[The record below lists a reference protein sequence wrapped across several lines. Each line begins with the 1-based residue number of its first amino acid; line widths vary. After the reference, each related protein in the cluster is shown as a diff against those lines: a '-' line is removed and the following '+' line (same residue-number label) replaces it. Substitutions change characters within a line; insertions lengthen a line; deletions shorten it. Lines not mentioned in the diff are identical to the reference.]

1 MEGSVLV
8 STQVSALFPSAQA
21 TSIPVQTSR
30 RNAPLPTPPTES
42 DPPVEHA
49 LDSVVFHSDVTG
61 TILLRVI
68 HAGLIVE
75 LISLT
80 HDLPSI
86 RFVFPAPVLSSPALF
101 FWQPNEIHL
110 IVVTKT
116 ASLYRLILP
125 ARDSTQLWN
134 DPLGRNWCR
143 EHLIKNA
150 TGRSLSMAQVQS
162 TYSVVVTLERGS
174 TVGLEATYIGD
185 EVEDGT
191 YSPTTTTYLMVDSIT
206 T

>member
-1 MEGSVLV
+1 MEGGVLV

-21 TSIPVQTSR
+21 TSISIQTSR
-30 RNAPLPTPPTES
+30 RNAPLPPPPTES

-80 HDLPSI
+80 HDLPPI
-86 RFVFPAPVLSSPALF
+86 RFVFPAPILSSPALF
-101 FWQPNEIHL
+101 FWQPNELHL

-125 ARDSTQLWN
+125 ARDPTRLWN
-134 DPLGRNWCR
+134 DPSGRNWCR
-143 EHLIKNA
+143 EYLIENSS
-150 TGRSLSMAQVQS
+150 GHFLSMAQIQS
-162 TYSVVVTLERGS
+162 TYSVAVALEQGS
-174 TVGLEATYIGD
+174 VIRLEATYIGD
-185 EVEDGT
+185 EVEDGK
-191 YSPTTTTYLMVDSIT
+191 
-206 T
+206 

>member
-1 MEGSVLV
+1 MEGGVLV
-8 STQVSALFPSAQA
+8 PTQVSALFPSAQA
-21 TSIPVQTSR
+21 TSIPIQTSR
-30 RNAPLPTPPTES
+30 RNAPLPPPPTES

-80 HDLPSI
+80 HDLPPI

-101 FWQPNEIHL
+101 FWQPNELHL
-110 IVVTKT
+110 IAVTNT

-125 ARDSTQLWN
+125 ARDSTRLWN
-134 DPLGRNWCR
+134 DTLGRNWCR
-143 EHLIKNA
+143 EYLIKNA
-150 TGRSLSMAQVQS
+150 HGHPLSVTQIQS
-162 TYSVVVTLERGS
+162 TYSVAVALEQGS
-174 TVGLEATYIGD
+174 VIRLEATYIGD
-185 EVEDGT
+185 EVEDGRWSST
-191 YSPTTTTYLMVDSIT
+191 GTPLFVG
-206 T
+206 

>member
-1 MEGSVLV
+1 MESGVLV

-21 TSIPVQTSR
+21 TSIPIQTSR
-30 RNAPLPTPPTES
+30 RNAPLPPPPTES

-49 LDSVVFHSDVTG
+49 LESLVFHSDVTG
-61 TILLRVI
+61 TVLLRVI

-80 HDLPSI
+80 QDIPPI
-86 RFVFPAPVLSSPALF
+86 RFVFPAPVLNSPALF
-101 FWQPNEIHL
+101 FWQPNELHL
-110 IVVTKT
+110 LAVTKT

-125 ARDSTQLWN
+125 ARDSTRLWS

-143 EHLIKNA
+143 EYLIKSA
-150 TGRSLSMAQVQS
+150 TGYSLPMAQVQS
-162 TYSVVVTLERGS
+162 TYSVAVALEHGS
-174 TVGLEATYIGD
+174 LVRLEATYIGD

-191 YSPTTTTYLMVDSIT
+191 
-206 T
+206 

>member
-1 MEGSVLV
+1 MDGGVLV
-8 STQVSALFPSAQA
+8 STQVSALFPSSRA
-21 TSIPVQTSR
+21 TSIPIQTSR
-30 RNAPLPTPPTES
+30 RDAPLPPTPTES

-75 LISLT
+75 LVSLT
-80 HDLPSI
+80 HDLPQI
-86 RFVFPAPVLSSPALF
+86 RFVFPAPVLNSPALF
-101 FWQPNEIHL
+101 FWQPNELHL

-125 ARDSTQLWN
+125 ARDSTRLWN

-143 EHLIKNA
+143 EYFIKNA
-150 TGRSLSMAQVQS
+150 TGHTLSTSQAQS
-162 TYSVVVTLERGS
+162 TYSIAVALEHGS
-174 TVGLEATYIGD
+174 VIRLEATYIGD
-185 EVEDGT
+185 EVEDGM
-191 YSPTTTTYLMVDSIT
+191 PPLIVI
-206 T
+206 